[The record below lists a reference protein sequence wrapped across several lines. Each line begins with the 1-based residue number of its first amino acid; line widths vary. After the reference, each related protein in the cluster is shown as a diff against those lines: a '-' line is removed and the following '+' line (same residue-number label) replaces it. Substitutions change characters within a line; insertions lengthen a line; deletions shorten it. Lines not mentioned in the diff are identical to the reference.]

1 MHHIFLL
8 SHSRVVCFLFFSFGY
23 TQIYYVEKMFS
34 RRRGSHDDAIRY
46 HRIVGAIRFFFFYI
60 FLSLLVCFFLGLC
73 VSPDHF
79 AIIWVLTEFVDT
91 LPICY
96 LLKRKFQLQKPNE
109 TNLLSLFSLENSHF
123 YEFLLTEEEVL
134 IYKS

>member
-1 MHHIFLL
+1 
-8 SHSRVVCFLFFSFGY
+8 
-23 TQIYYVEKMFS
+23 
-34 RRRGSHDDAIRY
+34 
-46 HRIVGAIRFFFFYI
+46 
-60 FLSLLVCFFLGLC
+60 
-73 VSPDHF
+73 
-79 AIIWVLTEFVDT
+79 VLTEFVDT